1 MRSNTSRPPFS
12 QYLCTELILS
22 KSDSFYVKAV
32 DLDDYRT
39 ACAVNKSFLTLY
51 FFKKVY
57 RILGSPVIIKNNLFH
72 HFNMNILNRF
82 VFGIVIVNISL
93 CELPEILQLNPAY
106 IHSSAFRIKSMISSN
121 ERSLSTYASY
131 NACFA
136 LSIFRFGCRSSSSVE
151 SSSAR
156 TLYSFCNNGIGCQV
170 KHEAIFS
177 SGCSASGKYF
187 LKFFNPT
194 FDWNKLKYR
203 FPFS

>member
-1 MRSNTSRPPFS
+1 MHTYAMRSNTSRPPFS

-136 LSIFRFGCRSSSSVE
+136 LSIFRSGCRSSSSVE

-156 TLYSFCNNGIGCQV
+156 TLYSLCFLIT
-170 KHEAIFS
+170 FS
-177 SGCSASGKYF
+177 
-187 LKFFNPT
+187 
-194 FDWNKLKYR
+194 
-203 FPFS
+203 

>member
-1 MRSNTSRPPFS
+1 MR
-12 QYLCTELILS
+12 ILWFAKQIS
-22 KSDSFYVKAV
+22 
-32 DLDDYRT
+32 
-39 ACAVNKSFLTLY
+39 SFLFLFPHPRVPSHNGGPQCGQLKPRTLIFQY
-51 FFKKVY
+51 FWAY
-57 RILGSPVIIKNNLFH
+57 IL
-72 HFNMNILNRF
+72 HF
-82 VFGIVIVNISL
+82 

-194 FDWNKLKYR
+194 FDWNILKYR
-203 FPFS
+203 FPFRQNRSVP

>member
-131 NACFA
+131 NTCFTI
-136 LSIFRFGCRSSSSVE
+136 SIFRKSFYFSVQ
-151 SSSAR
+151 
-156 TLYSFCNNGIGCQV
+156 SFYV
-170 KHEAIFS
+170 
-177 SGCSASGKYF
+177 
-187 LKFFNPT
+187 
-194 FDWNKLKYR
+194 
-203 FPFS
+203 FPFFLLLFFHVILPLYCRYPFFLV

>member
-1 MRSNTSRPPFS
+1 MRSNTSQPPFS

-72 HFNMNILNRF
+72 YFNMNILNRF

-106 IHSSAFRIKSMISSN
+106 IHSSAF
-121 ERSLSTYASY
+121 
-131 NACFA
+131 
-136 LSIFRFGCRSSSSVE
+136 
-151 SSSAR
+151 
-156 TLYSFCNNGIGCQV
+156 
-170 KHEAIFS
+170 
-177 SGCSASGKYF
+177 
-187 LKFFNPT
+187 
-194 FDWNKLKYR
+194 
-203 FPFS
+203 